1 VVNAPLQANPVR
13 AEQLERL
20 REMVGLLEAGDD
32 TAFEARFASFVQG
45 REQGLFVTVGKLTR
59 ELHDAMRGL
68 SFDEQLSALADR
80 EIPDA
85 CSRLDYVAKVTEEAA
100 HKTLDLVENCQ
111 KLTHDIVLATH
122 EISAACHRAQVY
134 AGSPYSLSGLVVS
147 VDETRDHILNSAAQL
162 RERLS
167 NLAQA
172 QEYQDLAGQVIKRV
186 TQLVK
191 SVERALIDLL
201 RAAGGAVSTRAAVA
215 ESAAEQP
222 PGGILHGPAVAGV
235 SPAAVSQ
242 DDADALLAEL
252 GF

>member
-1 VVNAPLQANPVR
+1 MNAPLQANPVR

-20 REMVGLLEAGDD
+20 REMVSLLEAGDD

-68 SFDEQLSALADR
+68 GFGEQLSSLAGRD
-80 EIPDA
+80 IPDA

-100 HKTLDLVENCQ
+100 HKTLDLVEQCQ
-111 KLTHDIVLATH
+111 KLTQDIVLATNDL
-122 EISAACHRAQVY
+122 STACHRAQVY
-134 AGSPYSLSGLVVS
+134 AGSPYSLSGLVVN
-147 VDETRDHILNSAAQL
+147 VDETRDHILNSAGQL

-201 RAAGGAVSTRAAVA
+201 RAAGGAVSTRPTIA
-215 ESAAEQP
+215 EAAEEP
-222 PGGILHGPAVAGV
+222 AGGILHGPAVAGV

>member
-1 VVNAPLQANPVR
+1 MQANPVR

-20 REMVGLLEAGDD
+20 REMLGLLEAGDD
-32 TAFEARFASFVQG
+32 TAFEARFASFVQA
-45 REQGLFVTVGKLTR
+45 REQGLFVTVGRLTR

-68 SFDEQLSALADR
+68 NFDQQISTLADR

-100 HKTLDLVENCQ
+100 HKTLDLVEQCQ
-111 KLTHDIVLATH
+111 KLTQEIVVATQDIST
-122 EISAACHRAQVY
+122 ACHRAHVY

-147 VDETRDHILNSAAQL
+147 VDETRDHIVNSAAQL

-186 TQLVK
+186 TQLVR

-201 RAAGGAVSTRAAVA
+201 RAAGGAVATRVPVAAEAAVEPA
-215 ESAAEQP
+215 
-222 PGGILHGPAVAGV
+222 GGILHGPAVVGV
-235 SPAAVSQ
+235 TPAAVSQ